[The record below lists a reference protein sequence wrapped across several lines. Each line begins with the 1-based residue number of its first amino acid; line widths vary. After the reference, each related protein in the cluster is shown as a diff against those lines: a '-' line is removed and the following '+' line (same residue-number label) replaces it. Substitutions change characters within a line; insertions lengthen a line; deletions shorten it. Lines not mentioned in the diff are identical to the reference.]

1 MRLINNLRM
10 RVKLIGSYL
19 ILILAMV
26 AITYFGATGLSTVSK
41 YSESMYTDRLLPIEL
56 LGKVQSFMFTIRG
69 DYYKIMAVPAEK
81 DKYFREM
88 WDNLDSIDALMMSY
102 KAGKQNEKSVS
113 AIASYDDAIAE
124 FRASLEEF
132 KEVMDAGDLET
143 AMGLISG
150 EGRVVAARESLG
162 YTLDYLVSINDA
174 EAVNLKNETKEIEK
188 NRSLLMVGFGVIASI
203 LGLAIAFLI
212 SNSIS
217 TVSNFIAGLTKAM
230 ADGNLLRDLD
240 EKKMKKNLDRKD
252 EMGDIANSMNEL
264 TSYLQEM
271 GDVAERIA
279 ANDLT
284 VTIDPKSENDE
295 LGNAYKQMIDGLRE
309 TIDQV
314 AQNAILVGSA
324 SKQLA
329 EAASQASQVT
339 GQIAATIQEVAK
351 GTTIQSESISKTAS
365 SVEQMTRAIDGVA
378 RGAQEQASA
387 VSRASEITALINNS
401 IQQVAENAQSVTD
414 GSTTAAHASRDGG
427 KVVEETI
434 EGMGII
440 REKVGLSAQKVQE
453 MGSRSEQI
461 GAIVE
466 TIDDIASQTNLL
478 ALNAAI
484 EAARAGEHGK
494 GFAVVADEVRKL
506 AERSSNATKEIG
518 ELIKGIQQTVAD
530 AVAAM
535 EEGSAE
541 VEKGSTK
548 ANEAGVALEAI
559 LKAAEEV
566 NREAMEAV
574 AATREMTKN
583 ADELVASMDTVSAVV
598 EENTASTEEMAAGT
612 SEVTQAIESIASIS
626 EENSAA
632 VEEVSASAEEMTAQ
646 VQEVGVSAQS
656 LASMADA
663 LQQLVNRF
671 RLSNVSKENY
681 DEEEIFEDIE
691 LTGE

>member
-1 MRLINNLRM
+1 MRLINDLRL

-19 ILILAMV
+19 VLILGMV
-26 AITYFGATGLSTVSK
+26 VITVLGATGLSTVSK
-41 YSESMYTDRLLPIEL
+41 YNESMYIDHLLPIEQ
-56 LGKVQSFMFTIRG
+56 LGRVQSLMFTIRG
-69 DYYKIMAVPAEK
+69 DYYKVMAVPAEK
-81 DKYFREM
+81 DKYFAEM
-88 WDNLDSIDALMMSY
+88 WDNFDSIDAVMTSF
-102 KAGKQNEKSVS
+102 KAGNNSQKAND
-113 AIASYDDAIAE
+113 ALASYDKAIAE
-124 FRASLEEF
+124 FRASLEEY
-132 KEVMDAGDLET
+132 KEKMDAGDLET
-143 AMGLISG
+143 AMSLISG
-150 EGRVVAARESLG
+150 DGRVVAAREGLG
-162 YTLDYLVSINDA
+162 DALDYLVSINDA
-174 EAVNLKNETKEIEK
+174 EAVSLKNETKEIE
-188 NRSLLMVGFGVIASI
+188 NSRSLFMIGFGVIASL
-203 LGLAIAFLI
+203 LGLVIAFLL
-212 SNSIS
+212 SSSIAS
-217 TVSNFIAGLTKAM
+217 ASGSIAGMTKVM
-230 ADGNLLRDLD
+230 AGGNLLRNVDD
-240 EKKMKKNLDRKD
+240 KTTRKNLNRKD
-252 EMGDIANSMNEL
+252 EMGDIANSMKEL
-264 TSYLQEM
+264 TDYLQEM
-271 GDVAERIA
+271 GNVAERIA
-279 ANDLT
+279 ANDLSM
-284 VTIDPKSENDE
+284 VINPKSDDDE
-295 LGNAYKQMIDGLRE
+295 LGNAFKKMVEGLRE
-309 TIDQV
+309 TVDNV

-329 EAASQASQVT
+329 EAASQAGQVT

-351 GTTIQSESISKTAS
+351 GTTVQSESISKTAS

-387 VSRASEITALINNS
+387 VSRASEITALISNS

-414 GSTTAAHASRDGG
+414 GSTTAAQASREGG

-434 EGMGII
+434 KGMDII
-440 REKVGLSAQKVQE
+440 KEKVGLSAEKVQE

-466 TIDDIASQTNLL
+466 TINDIASQTNLL

-518 ELIKGIQQTVAD
+518 ELIRTIQQTVAD

-535 EEGSAE
+535 EEGSGE
-541 VEKGSTK
+541 VEKGASK

-566 NREAMEAV
+566 NREAMEAA
-574 AATREMTKN
+574 AATKEMSKN

-598 EENTASTEEMAAGT
+598 EENTASTEEMAAGS

-656 LASMADA
+656 LANMADA
-663 LQQLVNRF
+663 LQEVVNRF
-671 RLSNVSKENY
+671 RLTDEVSEIVEADVENESA
-681 DEEEIFEDIE
+681 D
-691 LTGE
+691 